1 MISAQH
7 DENVTLDQLRTDLME
22 KVVKVVVPK
31 KYLDNETK
39 YHMQPSGKFVIGGP
53 QVFLFSSS
61 FKSMAVHLI
70 KKCHGNSR
78 LYETTTVTILFYPG
92 KSHLYET
99 TIILFYH
106 VVKKK
111 FIYKMFKQRVMQV

>member
-1 MISAQH
+1 MTKELVFLYEFISAQH

-53 QVFLFSSS
+53 QVFLF
-61 FKSMAVHLI
+61 FLI
-70 KKCHGNSR
+70 
-78 LYETTTVTILFYPG
+78 F
-92 KSHLYET
+92 
-99 TIILFYH
+99 
-106 VVKKK
+106 
-111 FIYKMFKQRVMQV
+111 

>member
-53 QVFLFSSS
+53 QVFLFPHLLSQWQ
-61 FKSMAVHLI
+61 FIDVHLI
-70 KKCHGNSR
+70 KKMSR
-78 LYETTTVTILFYPG
+78 KLA
-92 KSHLYET
+92 
-99 TIILFYH
+99 
-106 VVKKK
+106 
-111 FIYKMFKQRVMQV
+111 FI

>member
-70 KKCHGNSR
+70 KKNVTETRVYMKLPQGLYCFILENRIYMKLLLYCFIMLLKKNS
-78 LYETTTVTILFYPG
+78 
-92 KSHLYET
+92 
-99 TIILFYH
+99 
-106 VVKKK
+106 
-111 FIYKMFKQRVMQV
+111 FIKCSNKG

>member
-7 DENVTLDQLRTDLME
+7 DENVTLDQLRTDYME

-70 KKCHGNSR
+70 KKNVT
-78 LYETTTVTILFYPG
+78 ET
-92 KSHLYET
+92 
-99 TIILFYH
+99 
-106 VVKKK
+106 
-111 FIYKMFKQRVMQV
+111 RVYMKLPQ